1 MYTEAFMPTNL
12 PPEAKDKWAE
22 VEATN
27 DPKLKLQKYQEFLS
41 EVPQH
46 KGTMKLR
53 GQVKKKMATI
63 RKDLDDKKRKGTGKG
78 GGGPKIFIEKE
89 GAAQIA
95 LLGMTN
101 VGKSSLLAALTNAKV
116 EVSPNPYTSREPV
129 PSIMSYKDIRFQVV
143 EAPAMMEG
151 SADGKAWGMATL
163 GSARNADGLIFMVD
177 LSDNPISQLDLIL
190 VELEKA
196 RVLVSKPKGRVD
208 IDRKHVGVSLRI
220 VLVGKLLGCSMRE
233 VEALLRSYRINDA
246 IVKISGEITL
256 DEIEDAIF
264 ESTIYK
270 PALIIANKTDLKGAE
285 ANLRRLEAHVNG
297 KLPIIAVSCEKRRG
311 LERVGEELFKIM
323 DITRIYTKEPG
334 NRLPSSNPF
343 TLKRGATLQDLAKS
357 IHGEFVKEF
366 AFARVWAKR
375 LVFSPQKVGLSFIL
389 EDGDVVE
396 IHTN

>member
-1 MYTEAFMPTNL
+1 MPTNL

-53 GQVKKKMATI
+53 GQIKKKMATI

-78 GGGPKIFIEKE
+78 GGGPKLFIEKE

-129 PSIMSYKDIRFQVV
+129 PSIMSYMDIRFQVV

-163 GSARNADGLIFMVD
+163 GSARNADGLILMVD
-177 LSDNPISQLDLIL
+177 LSRSPISQLDLML
-190 VELEKA
+190 GELEKS

-208 IDRKHVGVSLRI
+208 IDRKHAGVSLRI
-220 VLVGKLLGCSMRE
+220 ILVGKLIGCSMRE
-233 VEALLRSYRINDA
+233 VEALLRGYRINDA

-311 LERVGEELFKIM
+311 LEQLGEELFKTMEI
-323 DITRIYTKEPG
+323 IRIYTKEPG
-334 NRLPSSNPF
+334 NKLPSSNPF

-375 LVFSPQKVGLSFIL
+375 LVFSPQKVGLSFVL
-389 EDGDVVE
+389 EDGDIVE
-396 IHTN
+396 IHTK

>member
-1 MYTEAFMPTNL
+1 MPTNL

-78 GGGPKIFIEKE
+78 GGGPKLFIEKE

-129 PSIMSYKDIRFQVV
+129 PSIMSYMDIRFQVV

-163 GSARNADGLIFMVD
+163 GSARNADGLILMVD
-177 LSDNPISQLDLIL
+177 LSHSPISQLDLIL
-190 VELEKA
+190 GELEKA

-208 IDRKHVGVSLRI
+208 IDRKHAGVSLRI
-220 VLVGKLLGCSMRE
+220 ILVGKLIGCSMRE
-233 VEALLRSYRINDA
+233 VEALFRSYRINDA

-311 LERVGEELFKIM
+311 LEQLGEELFKTMAI
-323 DITRIYTKEPG
+323 IRIYTKEPG
-334 NRLPSSNPF
+334 NKLPSSNPF

-389 EDGDVVE
+389 EDGDIVE
-396 IHTN
+396 IHTK

>member
-1 MYTEAFMPTNL
+1 MPTNL

-78 GGGPKIFIEKE
+78 GGGPKLFIEKE

-116 EVSPNPYTSREPV
+116 EISPNPYTSREPV
-129 PSIMSYKDIRFQVV
+129 PSIMSYMDIRFQVV

-163 GSARNADGLIFMVD
+163 GSARNADGLILMVD
-177 LSDNPISQLDLIL
+177 LSRNPISQLDLIL
-190 VELEKA
+190 GELEKA

-208 IDRKHVGVSLRI
+208 IDRKHAGVALRI
-220 VLVGKLLGCSMRE
+220 ILVGKLIGCSMRE
-233 VEALLRSYRINDA
+233 VEALLRSYKINDA
-246 IVKISGEITL
+246 VVKISGEITL

-270 PALIIANKTDLKGAE
+270 PAMIIANKTDLKGAE
-285 ANLRRLEAHVNG
+285 ANLRHLEARVNG
-297 KLPIIAVSCEKRRG
+297 KLPIVAISCEKRRG
-311 LERVGEELFKIM
+311 LERLGEELFKTMAI
-323 DITRIYTKEPG
+323 IRIYTKEPG
-334 NRLPSSNPF
+334 NKLPSSDPF

-389 EDGDVVE
+389 EDGDIVE
-396 IHTN
+396 IHIK

>member
-1 MYTEAFMPTNL
+1 MPTNL

-41 EVPQH
+41 AVPQH

-53 GQVKKKMATI
+53 GQIKKKMAVI
-63 RKDLDDKKRKGTGKG
+63 RKDLDDKKRKGTGKSS
-78 GGGPKIFIEKE
+78 GGPKFFIEKE

-95 LLGMTN
+95 LVGMTN

-116 EVSPNPYTSREPV
+116 EVSPNPYTSRTPV
-129 PSIMSYKDIRFQVV
+129 PSIMNYVDIRFQIV

-163 GSARNADGLIFMVD
+163 GSARNADGLILMVD
-177 LSDNPISQLDLIL
+177 LSRNPVAQLDLVL
-190 VELEKA
+190 GELEKS
-196 RVLVSKPKGRVD
+196 RILTSKPRGKVD
-208 IDRKHVGVSLRI
+208 IDRRHVGVALRI
-220 VLVGKLLGCSMRE
+220 VLVGKLIGCSMRE

-270 PALIIANKTDLKGAE
+270 PALIVANKLDLKGAE
-285 ANLRRLEAHVNG
+285 ANLRRLEAHVAG
-297 KLPIIAVSCEKRRG
+297 KLPIIAVSCEQKRG
-311 LERVGEELFKIM
+311 LEQLGGALFNTLEI
-323 DITRIYTKEPG
+323 IRIYTKEPG
-334 NRLPSSNPF
+334 ERQPSTNPF

-357 IHGEFVKEF
+357 IHGEFVKDF
-366 AFARVWAKR
+366 SYARVWAER
-375 LVFSPQKVGLSFIL
+375 LAFSPQKAGLNFVL

-396 IHTN
+396 IHTK

>member
-1 MYTEAFMPTNL
+1 MPTNL

-78 GGGPKIFIEKE
+78 GGGPKLFIEKE

-129 PSIMSYKDIRFQVV
+129 PSIMSYMDIRFQVV

-163 GSARNADGLIFMVD
+163 GSARNADGLILMVD
-177 LSDNPISQLDLIL
+177 LSRSPISQLDLIL
-190 VELEKA
+190 GELEKS

-208 IDRKHVGVSLRI
+208 IDRKHAGVSLRVI
-220 VLVGKLLGCSMRE
+220 LVGKLIGCSMRE
-233 VEALLRSYRINDA
+233 VEVLLRSYRINDA

-311 LERVGEELFKIM
+311 LDRLGEELFKTMEI
-323 DITRIYTKEPG
+323 IRIYTKEPG
-334 NRLPSSNPF
+334 NKLPSSNPF

-389 EDGDVVE
+389 EDGDIVE
-396 IHTN
+396 IHTK

>member
-1 MYTEAFMPTNL
+1 MPTNL

-53 GQVKKKMATI
+53 GQIKKKMATI

-78 GGGPKIFIEKE
+78 GGGPKLFIEKE

-129 PSIMSYKDIRFQVV
+129 PSIMSYMDIRFQVV

-163 GSARNADGLIFMVD
+163 GSARNADGLILMVD
-177 LSDNPISQLDLIL
+177 LSRSPISQLDLML
-190 VELEKA
+190 GELEKS

-208 IDRKHVGVSLRI
+208 INRKHAGVSLRVI
-220 VLVGKLLGCSMRE
+220 LVGKLIGCSMRE

-311 LERVGEELFKIM
+311 LEQLGEELFKTMEI
-323 DITRIYTKEPG
+323 IRIYTKEPG
-334 NRLPSSNPF
+334 NKLPSSNPF

-375 LVFSPQKVGLSFIL
+375 LVFSPQKVGLSFVL
-389 EDGDVVE
+389 EDGDIVE
-396 IHTN
+396 IHTQ